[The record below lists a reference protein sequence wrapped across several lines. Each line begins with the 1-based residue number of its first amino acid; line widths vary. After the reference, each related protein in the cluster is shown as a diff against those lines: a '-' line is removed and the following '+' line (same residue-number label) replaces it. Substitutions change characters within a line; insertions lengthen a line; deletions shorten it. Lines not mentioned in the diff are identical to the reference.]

1 MSLAA
6 KIKAGTKSL
15 DSMEDLL
22 IEELQDLYDVENRI
36 IDSLPDMADA
46 AESPKLKSAFSD
58 HLNQSKRQRERL
70 EECFRELDEEP
81 ERGNCEGIKGILEEG
96 EIMMKASGPAKV
108 KDAALVASA
117 QRVEHY
123 EMAGYGAARTFAS
136 HLGKARVAEL
146 LQQTLDEEGNTDH
159 KLTAIAEGQVNPPKV

>member
-22 IEELQDLYDVENRI
+22 LEELQDLYDVESRI

-46 AESPKLKSAFSD
+46 AESPELRDAFNE
-58 HLNQSKRQRERL
+58 HLNQSKRQRDRL
-70 EECFRELDEEP
+70 EQCFRELDHDP
-81 ERGNCEGIKGILEEG
+81 ERGTCEGIKGILEEG
-96 EIMMKASGPAKV
+96 EIMMGASGPAKV

-123 EMAGYGAARTFAS
+123 EMAGYGAARAFAT
-136 HLGKARVAEL
+136 HLGKDKVAEL
-146 LQQTLDEEGNTDH
+146 LQQTLDEEGNTDE
-159 KLTAIAEGQVNPPKV
+159 KLTAIAVGQFNPPTN